1 MTDSLIGLPAAVHVV
16 LADANV
22 LYSRVLRDY
31 LLSAA
36 EQEIVNVFWSRAI
49 LGDVTRHLMA
59 DRPGFDE
66 AAAKRL
72 VDAVTD
78 TFPRALVE
86 PDAAAF
92 AQLEGIALPHEN
104 DRSVIAAAIT
114 AEAGVICTNNL
125 KHFPATV
132 LERFGMAAMA
142 PDDLFAQLIVSHG
155 DQMRAAHELTV
166 ASLAHATDASTIAA
180 LRKAG
185 AAKTA
190 DLMAGRLGLSII

>member
-1 MTDSLIGLPAAVHVV
+1 MDWPATVQIV

-36 EQEIVNVFWSRAI
+36 EREIINVHWSQAI
-49 LGDVTRHLMA
+49 LADVTRHLMA

-66 AAAKRL
+66 ASAGRL
-72 VDAVTD
+72 VDAMAA
-78 TFPRALVE
+78 TFPLALVE
-86 PDAAAF
+86 PEPPDYAR
-92 AQLEGIALPHEN
+92 LEGLVLPHEN
-104 DRSVIAAAIT
+104 DRSVIAAAIA
-114 AEAGVICTNNL
+114 AEADIICTNNL

-132 LERFGMAAMA
+132 LGRFGMVAMT
-142 PDDLFAQLIVSHG
+142 PDDLFVRLIGSHLAE
-155 DQMRAAHELTV
+155 MRAAHELTV
-166 ASLAHATDASTIAA
+166 ASLAHATDASTITA

-190 DLMAGRLGLSII
+190 DLMAGHLGQA